1 MQRQANDRERMLGR
15 LAAGIGVALL
25 ARELLRRRS
34 PVDLRGQVVVITG
47 GSRGLGLA
55 MAEAFVAEGA
65 LPVICAR
72 NAEDLEDA
80 RQRLLAQGAADVLAL
95 PADVRD
101 REQVEQM
108 VETTLRH
115 FGRIDIVVN
124 NAGTIMVGPL
134 ETQTLADFED
144 TMATMYWGTVY
155 ASLAALPQMRRQGSG
170 RIVNIT
176 SIGGKVSVPHLL
188 SYSAAKFAAVG
199 FSEGLRA
206 EVAKDG
212 IEVIT
217 VVPGL
222 MRTGSHINAIFKGK
236 HEQEYTWFGLG
247 ASMPLLTIE
256 AGEAARQIVAAIMRG
271 DAEVTLGLPAQLLAG
286 FHGLFPG
293 LTSDIMALVNRLL
306 PAPDGDR
313 ERHLGRDSETALTE
327 SFLTTLGQRAAEKY
341 QPDESDEAR
350 DRLVREAPRTGP

>member
-1 MQRQANDRERMLGR
+1 MQQGNDRERMLGG
-15 LAAGIGVALL
+15 LAAGIGLALL

-34 PVDLRGQVVVITG
+34 MIDLAGKVVLITG

-55 MAEAFVAEGA
+55 LAEEVVREGA

-72 NAEDLEDA
+72 SASDLEAA
-80 RQRLLAQGAADVLAL
+80 RQRLLAQGAADVLAI
-95 PADVRD
+95 PTDVRE
-101 REQVEQM
+101 REQVEHLINAT
-108 VETTLRH
+108 VRH
-115 FGRIDIVVN
+115 FGQIDVVIN

-134 ETQTLADFED
+134 ESQTLADFED
-144 TMATMYWGTVY
+144 TMATMFWGTVY
-155 ASLAALPQMRRQGSG
+155 PSLTALPYMRRQGGG

-188 SYSAAKFAAVG
+188 SYSSAKFAAVG

-212 IEVIT
+212 IEVTT

-222 MRTGSHINAIFKGK
+222 MRTGSHINAIFKGQ

-247 ASMPLLTIE
+247 ASTPGLTVS
-256 AGEAARQIVAAIMRG
+256 ADYAAREIVAALKRG
-271 DAEVTLGLPAQLLAG
+271 DAEVTIGLPAQLAAG

-293 LTSDIMALVNRLL
+293 LTSEIMTLVNRLL
-306 PAPDGDR
+306 PASNGDTQR
-313 ERHLGRDSETALTE
+313 YLGRDSRTPITE
-327 SFLTTLGQRAAEKY
+327 SFLTTFGQRAAEHY
-341 QPDESDEAR
+341 QPEEPNDRVLRES
-350 DRLVREAPRTGP
+350 PRVVP

>member
-1 MQRQANDRERMLGR
+1 MQGQRNDSERMLGG
-15 LAAGIGVALL
+15 LAAGIGIALL
-25 ARELLRRRS
+25 ARECMRRRT
-34 PVDLRGQVVVITG
+34 VTDLRGQVVLITG

-55 MAEAFVAEGA
+55 LAEAFVAEGA

-72 NAEDLEDA
+72 NAEQLEDA
-80 RQRLLAQGAADVLAL
+80 RQRLLRQGAADVLAV
-95 PADVRD
+95 PCDVRD
-101 REQVEQM
+101 CVQVERL
-108 VETTLRH
+108 VAATLRH
-115 FGRIDIVVN
+115 FGRLDIVVN

-134 ETQTLADFED
+134 EAQTLDDFED
-144 TMATMYWGTVY
+144 TMATMFWGTVY
-155 ASLAALPQMRRQGSG
+155 PALAALPQMRRQGSG

-176 SIGGKVSVPHLL
+176 SIGGKVSVPHLM

-212 IEVIT
+212 IDVLT

-222 MRTGSHINAIFKGK
+222 MRTGSHVNAIFKGR

-256 AGEAARQIVAAIMRG
+256 AGQAAREIIAAIKRG
-271 DAEVTLGLPAQLLAG
+271 DAEVTLGLPAQLLSA

-293 LTSDIMALVNRLL
+293 ITSDIMALVNRLL
-306 PAPDGDR
+306 PAPGGDGT
-313 ERHLGRDSETALTE
+313 ERHLGRDSTTAVTE

-341 QPDESDEAR
+341 QPDEPG
-350 DRLVREAPRTGP
+350 DRVLRESPRPMP

>member
-1 MQRQANDRERMLGR
+1 MQRQGNDLERVLGG
-15 LAAGIGVALL
+15 LAAGVGVALL
-25 ARELLRRRS
+25 ARELLRRRA
-34 PVDLRGQVVVITG
+34 PLDLRGQVVLITG

-55 MAEAFVAEGA
+55 MAEELVAEGA

-72 NAEDLEDA
+72 NADDLADA
-80 RQRLLAQGAADVLAL
+80 RQRLLELGATDVLAV

-101 REQVEQM
+101 REQVEQLI
-108 VETTLRH
+108 EATLDH

-134 ETQTLADFED
+134 ESQTLVDFED
-144 TMATMYWGTVY
+144 AMATMFWGTVY
-155 ASLAALPQMRRQGSG
+155 PALAALPHMRRQGSG

-176 SIGGKVSVPHLL
+176 SIGGKVSVPHLM

-212 IEVIT
+212 VEVTT

-222 MRTGSHINAIFKGK
+222 MRTGSHINAIFKGQ

-247 ASMPLLTIE
+247 ASMPLLTISAE
-256 AGEAARQIVAAIMRG
+256 QAARDIVAAIKRG

-306 PAPDGDR
+306 PDPNGDR
-313 ERHLGRDSETALTE
+313 ERHLGRDSETAVTE
-327 SFLTTLGQRAAEKY
+327 SFLTTLGKRAAEKF
-341 QPDESDEAR
+341 QPEEPDDRVLRESPR
-350 DRLVREAPRTGP
+350 PAP

>member
-1 MQRQANDRERMLGR
+1 MQGQRNDSERMLGG

-25 ARELLRRRS
+25 AREILRRRT
-34 PVDLRGQVVVITG
+34 VMDLAGQVVLITG

-55 MAEAFVAEGA
+55 LAEEFVAQGA
-65 LPVICAR
+65 LPVVCAR
-72 NAEDLEDA
+72 NADDLEDA
-80 RQRLLAQGAADVLAL
+80 RQRLLRQGAADVLAV
-95 PADVRD
+95 PCDVRD
-101 REQVEQM
+101 REQVEQL
-108 VETTLRH
+108 VAAALRH
-115 FGRIDIVVN
+115 FGRLDIVVN
-124 NAGTIMVGPL
+124 NAGTIVVGPL
-134 ETQTLADFED
+134 ESQALADFED
-144 TMATMYWGTVY
+144 TMATMFWGAVY
-155 ASLAALPQMRRQGSG
+155 PTLAALPHMRRQGSG

-212 IEVIT
+212 IDVLT

-222 MRTGSHINAIFKGK
+222 MRTGSHVNAIFKGQ
-236 HEQEYTWFGLG
+236 HEREYTWFGLG

-256 AGEAARQIVAAIMRG
+256 ASEAARQIVAAIKRG
-271 DAEVTLGLPAQLLAG
+271 DAEVTLGLPAQLLSM

-293 LTSDIMALVNRLL
+293 VTSDIMALVNRLL
-306 PAPDGDR
+306 PAPGGDDT
-313 ERHLGRDSETALTE
+313 ERHLGRDSETAVTE

-341 QPDESDEAR
+341 QPDEPG
-350 DRLVREAPRTGP
+350 DRVLREAPRSVP

>member
-1 MQRQANDRERMLGR
+1 MQRQGNDLERVLGG
-15 LAAGIGVALL
+15 LAAGVGIALL
-25 ARELLRRRS
+25 ARELLWRRS
-34 PVDLRGQVVVITG
+34 PLDLRGQVVLITG

-55 MAEAFVAEGA
+55 MAEEFVAEGA

-72 NAEDLEDA
+72 NADDLESA
-80 RQRLLAQGAADVLAL
+80 RQRLLAQGATDVLAV
-95 PADVRD
+95 PTDVRD
-101 REQVEQM
+101 REQVEQLI
-108 VETTLRH
+108 EETLRH
-115 FGRIDIVVN
+115 FGRIDIVIN

-134 ETQTLADFED
+134 ESQTLADFED
-144 TMATMYWGTVY
+144 AMATMFWGTVY
-155 ASLAALPQMRRQGSG
+155 PALAALPYMREQGGG

-176 SIGGKVSVPHLL
+176 SIGGKVSVPHLM

-212 IEVIT
+212 VEVTT

-222 MRTGSHINAIFKGK
+222 MRTGSHINAIFKGQ

-247 ASMPLLTIE
+247 ANMPLLTIS
-256 AGEAARQIVAAIMRG
+256 ADHAARDIVAAIKRG

-293 LTSDIMALVNRLL
+293 LTTDIMALVNRLL
-306 PAPDGDR
+306 PSPGGDK
-313 ERHLGRDSETALTE
+313 ERHLGRDSETAVTE

-341 QPDESDEAR
+341 QPEEPD
-350 DRLVREAPRTGP
+350 DRVLREAPRPAP

>member
-1 MQRQANDRERMLGR
+1 MQRQGNDLERVLGG
-15 LAAGIGVALL
+15 LAAGVGIALL

-34 PVDLRGQVVVITG
+34 PVDLRGQVVLITG

-72 NAEDLEDA
+72 NADDLEAA
-80 RQRLLAQGAADVLAL
+80 RQRLLAQGATDVLAV
-95 PADVRD
+95 PTDVRD
-101 REQVEQM
+101 RKQVERLI
-108 VETTLRH
+108 EATLRH

-134 ETQTLADFED
+134 ESQTLADFED
-144 TMATMYWGTVY
+144 TMATMFWGTVY
-155 ASLAALPQMRRQGSG
+155 PALAAMPHMRRQGSG

-206 EVAKDG
+206 EVARDG
-212 IEVIT
+212 VEVTT

-222 MRTGSHINAIFKGK
+222 MRTGSHVNAIFKGQ

-247 ASMPLLTIE
+247 ASMPGLTISAE
-256 AGEAARQIVAAIMRG
+256 HAARDIIAAIKRG

-306 PAPDGDR
+306 PSPGGDSQ
-313 ERHLGRDSETALTE
+313 RHLGRDSETAITE

-341 QPDESDEAR
+341 QPEESD
-350 DRLVREAPRTGP
+350 DRVLRESPRPAP

>member
-1 MQRQANDRERMLGR
+1 MQRQGNDLERVLGG
-15 LAAGIGVALL
+15 LAAGVGIALL
-25 ARELLRRRS
+25 ARELLRRRA
-34 PVDLRGQVVVITG
+34 PLDLRGQVVLITG

-55 MAEAFVAEGA
+55 MAEEFVAEGA

-72 NAEDLEDA
+72 NADDLEDA
-80 RQRLLAQGAADVLAL
+80 RQRLLDLGATDVLAL
-95 PADVRD
+95 PTDVRD
-101 REQVEQM
+101 REQVEQLI
-108 VETTLRH
+108 EATLRH

-134 ETQTLADFED
+134 ESQTLADFED
-144 TMATMYWGTVY
+144 TMATMFWGTVY
-155 ASLAALPQMRRQGSG
+155 PALAALPHMRRQGSG

-176 SIGGKVSVPHLL
+176 SIGGKVSVPHLM

-212 IEVIT
+212 VEVTT

-222 MRTGSHINAIFKGK
+222 MRTGSHINAIFKGQ
-236 HEQEYTWFGLG
+236 HEEEYTWFGLG
-247 ASMPLLTIE
+247 ASVPLLTIS
-256 AGEAARQIVAAIMRG
+256 ADHAARDIVAAIKRG

-306 PAPDGDR
+306 PAPNGDS
-313 ERHLGRDSETALTE
+313 ERHLGRDSETAVTE

-341 QPDESDEAR
+341 QPEEPD
-350 DRLVREAPRTGP
+350 DRVLGELPRPVP

>member
-1 MQRQANDRERMLGR
+1 MQQGNDRERMLGG
-15 LAAGIGVALL
+15 LAAGIGLALL
-25 ARELLRRRS
+25 AREVLRRRS
-34 PVDLRGQVVVITG
+34 MLDLAGQVVLITG

-55 MAEAFVAEGA
+55 LAEAVVAEGA

-72 NAEDLEDA
+72 NEDDLEEA
-80 RQRLLAQGAADVLAL
+80 RQRLLGQGAADVLAV
-95 PADVRD
+95 PTDVRD
-101 REQVEQM
+101 REQVDRL
-108 VETTLRH
+108 VDATLRH
-115 FGRIDIVVN
+115 FGRIDVVIN

-134 ETQTLADFED
+134 ESQTLTDFED
-144 TMATMYWGTVY
+144 SMATMFWGTVY
-155 ASLAALPQMRRQGSG
+155 PALAALPHMRRQGGG

-188 SYSAAKFAAVG
+188 SYSSAKFAAVG

-212 IEVIT
+212 IEVTT

-222 MRTGSHINAIFKGK
+222 MRTGSHVNAIFKGQ

-247 ASMPLLTIE
+247 ASLPGLTVSVE
-256 AGEAARQIVAAIMRG
+256 YAAREIVAALKRG
-271 DAEVTLGLPAQLLAG
+271 DAEVTIGLPAQLLAG

-306 PAPDGDR
+306 PAPGGDKQ
-313 ERHLGRDSETALTE
+313 RHLGRESETAITE
-327 SFLTTLGQRAAEKY
+327 SFLTVLGRRAADKY
-341 QPDESDEAR
+341 QPDEPH
-350 DRLVREAPRTGP
+350 DRVLRESPRPTP